1 MLEILLLEWNF
12 LRISPS
18 SLSYHFCA
26 YEPHADF
33 SAWTGPLQGR
43 FSYRTRCPSVVLQW
57 RAYQIWT
64 IFNAEYSTYS
74 GERKRETDTFLIRE
88 SLWTALKKSY
98 AHSPA
103 LSPTLSLSSG
113 IKNSPLSKTLGLRLC
128 PSERRRGRGCDWLA
142 LAPSLSSGA
151 EKIACEIYAVSHIPP
166 AHLRFSSGERS
177 RRVRTYVRRDGDGGG
192 GGGGGVDFSLL
203 GRVARGGSQR
213 L

>member
-1 MLEILLLEWNF
+1 MLDHWYRTPIDAKFLLIGIPHSLSTFCVEKKSMGGGGQKSAMPSMLEILLLEWNF

-43 FSYRTRCPSVVLQW
+43 FSYRTCCPSVVLQW

-103 LSPTLSLSSG
+103 LSPTLSLS
-113 IKNSPLSKTLGLRLC
+113 L
-128 PSERRRGRGCDWLA
+128 
-142 LAPSLSSGA
+142 
-151 EKIACEIYAVSHIPP
+151 
-166 AHLRFSSGERS
+166 
-177 RRVRTYVRRDGDGGG
+177 
-192 GGGGGVDFSLL
+192 
-203 GRVARGGSQR
+203 
-213 L
+213 